1 LNDKTPK
8 QMIFETLN
16 NYTSANPQKL
26 SENEILSSYKDN
38 FERIRQKILG
48 ENQELRN
55 TLLNLQNNLNRIM
68 NFAKDQFVLTFIL

>member
-1 LNDKTPK
+1 MNDKTPK

-26 SENEILSSYKDN
+26 SENEILSSYKEN